1 LWLRSLLYFVVGL
14 MSSIIGKKQA
24 DGRDGLTSIGSKAIT
39 LFDRTAT
46 RLFLIAILGFIVYS
60 NSFHVPFVF
69 DDESSILDNPVI
81 KSLGNFLSSSKGYT
95 FNPRR
100 FVGYLTIAMN
110 YAVGGFDVTG
120 YHAFNLAVHIV
131 NAFLVYALT
140 VLTFRTP
147 YMRNSSLSL
156 SSRAIAFFTAALFVV
171 HPIETQAVTYV
182 VQRFTSLTTMFYLMS
197 LSLYARWRLLEE
209 SGRSPRRKAF
219 LWYFLALV
227 AAVLAM
233 KTKEIAFTLPI
244 MVVIYEFFFFR
255 LPMRRRLPFL
265 APILATLFIIP
276 LSLLNI
282 AKPLGQAL
290 SDVSEVTR
298 IQTDVSRWDYLFTQ
312 FRVIVTYIRLLVFP
326 VNQNLDYDYPMYH
339 SFSSPP
345 VILSF
350 LFLLALFIFGLYL
363 FLRSRRCDSEYGPGF
378 RLVSF
383 GIMWFFVTL
392 SVESSVIPIVDLM
405 FEHRAYLPSVGFI
418 SAFVVGAM
426 IVMSRL
432 KRKREK
438 FFGEAVAPVL
448 VVMVLLF
455 GLATYSR
462 NMTWK
467 DPVTLWSDVVKK
479 SPAKARTI
487 YDLGQAYDIRG
498 QAERA
503 ADLYRT
509 AIRLDPYLAHAYNNL
524 ANIYEKQGRVELA
537 IWLYR
542 KVIALYPE
550 DAIARTN
557 LGAVYAKQGRYA
569 EATAE
574 LTTAIRIKPDYAIAH
589 NNLGNVYY
597 ERGYLDDAL
606 REYQT
611 AIKVKEDFSGA
622 YNNLGL
628 VYVKKGL
635 LNEAAE
641 EFRLAIRFEPGG
653 AEPYN
658 NLGMV
663 YLKQGNFEGALH
675 EFQRASAL
683 QPGNPAIHANIGRV
697 YLSTGNLEEA
707 LRAFQ
712 TALAIAPDLSE
723 VRNYLETTK
732 KRLQESTHRK

>member
-1 LWLRSLLYFVVGL
+1 
-14 MSSIIGKKQA
+14 MSSIKGKKQA
-24 DGRDGLTSIGSKAIT
+24 VDKEHFISVGSKAT
-39 LFDRTAT
+39 TFFDRTAIS
-46 RLFLIAILGFIVYS
+46 LFLIAILGFIVYS
-60 NSFHVPFVF
+60 NSFHLPFVF
-69 DDESSILDNPVI
+69 DDDTSILDNPVI
-81 KSLGNFLSSSKGYT
+81 KSLRNFLSSSTGYDY
-95 FNPRR
+95 NPRR
-100 FVGYLTIAMN
+100 FVGYLSIAMN
-110 YAVGGFDVTG
+110 YALGGLDVTG

-131 NAFLVYALT
+131 NALLVYALM

-147 YMRNSSLSL
+147 YMRNSSLSR
-156 SSRAIAFFTAALFVV
+156 SSRPIAFFTAALFVV
-171 HPIETQAVTYV
+171 HPIQTEAVTYV

-197 LSLYARWRLLEE
+197 LSLYAKWRLLEE
-209 SGRSPRRKAF
+209 PGRSPGRRAL
-219 LWYFLALV
+219 LWYFLSLA

-244 MVVIYEFFFFR
+244 VVVIYEFFFFR
-255 LPMRRRLPFL
+255 LPARRRVPFL

-282 AKPLGQAL
+282 AKPLGEAL
-290 SDVSEVTR
+290 SDASQVTR
-298 IQTDVSRWDYLFTQ
+298 LQTDVSRWDYLLTQ

-339 SFSSPP
+339 SFSAPS
-345 VILSF
+345 VFLSF
-350 LFLLALFIFGLYL
+350 LFLLALFVFGLYL
-363 FLRSRRCDSEYGPGF
+363 FRRSGRHDSEYGPGL

-392 SVESSVIPIVDLM
+392 SVESSVIPIIDLM

-438 FFGEAVAPVL
+438 FFGKAVVPLLAVIL
-448 VVMVLLF
+448 LLF

-462 NMTWK
+462 NMTWR

-479 SPAKARTI
+479 SPAKARAI
-487 YDLGQAYDIRG
+487 YNLGQAYDVKG
-498 QAERA
+498 AAEKA
-503 ADLYRT
+503 ADLYQT
-509 AIRLDPYLAHAYNNL
+509 AIRLDPYLGHAYNNL

-537 IWLYR
+537 IWLYS

-557 LGAVYAKQGRYA
+557 LGGVYAKQGRYA
-569 EATAE
+569 EAIAE
-574 LTTAIRIKPDYAIAH
+574 LTSALRIKPDYAIAH

-597 ERGYLDDAL
+597 ERGYLDDAV
-606 REYQT
+606 REYQA
-611 AIKVKEDFSGA
+611 AIKAKEDFSGA

-663 YLKQGNFEGALH
+663 YLKQDNFQEALH

-697 YLSTGNLEEA
+697 YLGTGNLEEA
-707 LRAFQ
+707 LREFQ

-723 VRNYLETTK
+723 ARNYVEITK
-732 KRLQESTHRK
+732 KRLQESTYRK

>member
-1 LWLRSLLYFVVGL
+1 
-14 MSSIIGKKQA
+14 MMGKKQA
-24 DGRDGLTSIGSKAIT
+24 VDRERFISIGSKAT
-39 LFDRTAT
+39 TFFDRTAT
-46 RLFLIAILGFIVYS
+46 SLFLIAILGFIAYS
-60 NSFHVPFVF
+60 NSLRVPFVF
-69 DDESSILDNPVI
+69 DDDTSILDNPVI
-81 KSLGNFLSSSKGYT
+81 KSLGNFLSSSSGYEY
-95 FNPRR
+95 NPRR
-100 FVGYLTIAMN
+100 FVGYLTIAVN
-110 YAVGGFDVTG
+110 YALGGLDVTG
-120 YHAFNLAVHIV
+120 YHVFNLAVHIA
-131 NAFLVYALT
+131 NAFLVYSLM
-140 VLTFRTP
+140 VLTFKTP
-147 YMRNSSLSL
+147 RMRNSSLSL
-156 SSRAIAFFTAALFVV
+156 SSRRIAFFTAALFVV
-171 HPIETQAVTYV
+171 HPIQTEAVTYV

-209 SGRSPRRKAF
+209 SGRLPRRKTL
-219 LWYFLALV
+219 LWYFLSLA

-244 MVVIYEFFFFR
+244 IVVIYEFFFFR
-255 LPMRRRLPFL
+255 LPTRRRVPFL

-282 AKPLGQAL
+282 AKPLGEAL
-290 SDVSEVTR
+290 SDASQVTR
-298 IQTDVSRWDYLFTQ
+298 IQTDVSRWDYLLTQ
-312 FRVIVTYIRLLVFP
+312 FRVVVTYIRLLVFP
-326 VNQNLDYDYPMYH
+326 VNQNLDYSYPIYR
-339 SFSSPP
+339 SFSSPS
-345 VILSF
+345 VFLSF
-350 LFLLALFIFGLYL
+350 LFLLALFVFGLYL
-363 FLRSRRCDSEYGPGF
+363 FLRSGRHDSEYGPGL

-392 SVESSVIPIVDLM
+392 SVESSVIPIVDPI

-432 KRKREK
+432 KRK
-438 FFGEAVAPVL
+438 GERFVAMAVAPLL
-448 VVMVLLF
+448 VVILLLF
-455 GLATYSR
+455 GVATYSR
-462 NMTWK
+462 NMTWN
-467 DPVTLWSDVVKK
+467 DPITLWSDVVKK
-479 SPAKARTI
+479 SPAKARPI
-487 YDLGQAYDIRG
+487 YNLGQAYDIRG
-498 QAERA
+498 AAEKA

-542 KVIALYPE
+542 KVIAIYPK
-550 DAIARTN
+550 DNIARTN

-569 EATAE
+569 EAIAE
-574 LTTAIRIKPDYAIAH
+574 LTRAIRIKPDYAIAH

-597 ERGYLDDAL
+597 ERGYLDDAV

-611 AIKVKEDFSGA
+611 AIKAKGNFSGA

-635 LNEAAE
+635 LSEAAE

-653 AEPYN
+653 AESYN

-663 YLKQGNFEGALH
+663 FLKQGNFEGALH

-707 LRAFQ
+707 LKEFQ

-723 VRNYLETTK
+723 ARNYLEITK
-732 KRLQESTHRK
+732 KRLLESTYRK